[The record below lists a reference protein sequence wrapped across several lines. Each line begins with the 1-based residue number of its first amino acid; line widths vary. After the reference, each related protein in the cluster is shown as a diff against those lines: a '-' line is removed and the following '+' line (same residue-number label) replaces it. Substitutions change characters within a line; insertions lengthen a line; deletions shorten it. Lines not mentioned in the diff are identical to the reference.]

1 MEVDCTE
8 PRCIFSSSPLTIS
21 KVFLSLDV
29 SETSGF
35 LDQVDY
41 SLYCFDS
48 DSACSGHSF
57 PSAFAL
63 SVHCT
68 LEPHAPSQSMTEYF
82 TAHGRWENGE
92 IAHFSPGPAVVRRFP
107 GRSVPVS
114 LRTKIRAESSSNGS
128 SGQPRTA
135 HDELRPAL
143 REASPNLALRRPWG
157 QLLRQRQNDP
167 VRVGGT
173 Y

>member
-29 SETSGF
+29 
-35 LDQVDY
+35 DY

-63 SVHCT
+63 S
-68 LEPHAPSQSMTEYF
+68 
-82 TAHGRWENGE
+82 
-92 IAHFSPGPAVVRRFP
+92 
-107 GRSVPVS
+107 
-114 LRTKIRAESSSNGS
+114 SSSLHPGASRAFAVYDGVFHS
-128 SGQPRTA
+128 SRSMGKWRNCTFLARSSCGAEISRQVCAGFTPHKNPR
-135 HDELRPAL
+135 
-143 REASPNLALRRPWG
+143 
-157 QLLRQRQNDP
+157 
-167 VRVGGT
+167 
-173 Y
+173 

>member
-1 MEVDCTE
+1 MD
-8 PRCIFSSSPLTIS
+8 FSTRSTIRFIVSTQILRAQATSS
-21 KVFLSLDV
+21 
-29 SETSGF
+29 
-35 LDQVDY
+35 Q
-41 SLYCFDS
+41 
-48 DSACSGHSF
+48 
-57 PSAFAL
+57 AL
-63 SVHCT
+63 SHCRAVHCT
-68 LEPHAPSQSMTEYF
+68 LEPHAPSQSMTESF